1 MSILEVKDLS
11 FAYGKGT
18 VFYHDAIKHISFS
31 LQSRE
36 ILGIIGHTGS
46 GKSTIV
52 QHLNGLIPTEKGHI
66 FFNGKDI
73 WQDPKAIKNIR
84 FKIGLVF
91 QYPEYQL
98 FDETVFKDIAYGPK
112 NMGLKEPEIKQRVLR
127 AAQFAGVPEY
137 LLDKSPFD
145 LSGGE
150 KRRVAI
156 AGIIAMEPEILVLDE
171 PTAGLDP
178 AGRELVLQFIKN
190 YRDTTGAAIIMVS
203 HSMQDIA
210 KTADKILVLNQG
222 EVYAFDTVEN
232 VFKNAAGLS
241 SVGLDIPDIT
251 RIFLKLRAAGIDVP
265 DNVYTLSRAKTILLE
280 KWKGGGHSAE

>member
-1 MSILEVKDLS
+1 MAILEVQNLS
-11 FAYGKGT
+11 FTYGKGT
-18 VFYHDAIKHISFS
+18 VFHHDAIKGVCFS
-31 LQSRE
+31 LEPRE

-46 GKSTIV
+46 GKSTVV
-52 QHLNGLIPTEKGHI
+52 QHLNGLIPSEKGHI
-66 FFNGKDI
+66 FFKGKDI
-73 WQDPKAIKNIR
+73 WEDPKAIKNIR

-112 NMGLKEPEIKQRVLR
+112 NMGLQEAEVKQRVVK
-127 AAQFAGVPEY
+127 AAELAGVSKK
-137 LLDKSPFD
+137 LLQKSPFD

-156 AGIIAMEPEILVLDE
+156 AGVIAMEPEILVLDE

-178 AGRELVLQFIKN
+178 AGRERILQFIQT
-190 YRDTTGAAIIMVS
+190 YRDTTGAAVIMVS

-222 EVYAFDTVEN
+222 EVFAFDTVEN
-232 VFKNAAGLS
+232 VFKNAEGLL

-251 RIFLKLRAAGIDVP
+251 KIFRRLRAGGVDVP
-265 DNVYTLSRAKTILLE
+265 DNVYTMAQARAILSE
-280 KWKGGGHSAE
+280 KLKGGGARC

>member
-1 MSILEVKDLS
+1 MSVLEVKNLS
-11 FAYGKGT
+11 FTYGKGT
-18 VFYHDAIKHISFS
+18 AFYHDAIKNISFS
-31 LQSRE
+31 LDEGE

-46 GKSTIV
+46 GKSTVV

-66 FFNGKDI
+66 FFQGRDI
-73 WQDPKAIKNIR
+73 WENPKAIQNIR

-112 NMGLKEPEIKQRVLR
+112 NMGLKEAEVKQRVLK
-127 AAQFAGVPEY
+127 AVEMAGVDKT

-178 AGRELVLQFIKN
+178 AGRERVLRFIKE
-190 YRDTTGAAIIMVS
+190 YRDATGAAVIMVS
-203 HSMQDIA
+203 HSMQDVA

-222 EVYAFDTVEN
+222 EVFAFDTVEN
-232 VFKNAAGLS
+232 VFHNAHGLE

-251 RIFLKLRAAGIDVP
+251 KIFLRLQANGVDLP
-265 DNVYTLSRAKTILLE
+265 TNVYTVEQAKTVLLE
-280 KWKGGGHSAE
+280 KMKGGGRFAE

>member
-1 MSILEVKDLS
+1 MAVLEVKNLS
-11 FAYGKGT
+11 FTYGKGT
-18 VFYHDAIKHISFS
+18 VFHHDAIKNISFS
-31 LQSRE
+31 LQPRE

-46 GKSTIV
+46 GKSTVV
-52 QHLNGLIPTEKGHI
+52 QHLNGLIPAEKGHI
-66 FFNGKDI
+66 YFNGKDI
-73 WQDPKAIKNIR
+73 WEEPKAIKSIR

-112 NMGLKEPEIKQRVLR
+112 NMGLQEDVIKQRVLK
-127 AAQFAGVPEY
+127 AAELTGVPKA
-137 LLDKSPFD
+137 LLKKSPFD

-178 AGRELVLQFIKN
+178 AGRERVLQFIKT
-190 YRDTTGAAIIMVS
+190 YRDLTGAAVIMVS

-251 RIFLKLRAAGIDVP
+251 KIFLRLRAAGIDVP
-265 DNVYTLSRAKTILLE
+265 DNVYTIAQAKTILLE
-280 KWKGGGHSAE
+280 KWKEVGRHAE

>member
-1 MSILEVKDLS
+1 MSVLEVKNLS
-11 FAYGKGT
+11 FTYGKGT
-18 VFYHDAIKHISFS
+18 VFYHDAIKNISFS
-31 LQSRE
+31 LQERE

-52 QHLNGLIPTEKGHI
+52 QHLNGLLPAEKGHI

-73 WQDPKAIKNIR
+73 WEEPKTIKSIR

-112 NMGLKEPEIKQRVLR
+112 NMGLNEAEIKKRVYK
-127 AAQFAGVPEY
+127 AAEMAGVSKA
-137 LLDKSPFD
+137 LLPKSPFD

-156 AGIIAMEPEILVLDE
+156 AGIIAMEPSILVLDE

-178 AGRELVLQFIKN
+178 AGRERVLRFVKD
-190 YRDTTGAAIIMVS
+190 YRDTTGSAVIMVS

-210 KTADKILVLNQG
+210 KTADKILVLDHG
-222 EVYAFDTVEN
+222 SVFAFNTVEN
-232 VFKNAAGLS
+232 VFKDAAGLIS
-241 SVGLDIPDIT
+241 IGLDIPDIT
-251 RIFLKLRAAGIDVP
+251 KIFLQLRNNGVDVP
-265 DNVYTLSRAKTILLE
+265 DSVYTIEQAKTILLD
-280 KWKGGGHSAE
+280 KLNGGGRHA

>member
-1 MSILEVKDLS
+1 MPILEVRNLS
-11 FAYGKGT
+11 FTYGKGT
-18 VFYHDAIKHISFS
+18 VLYHDAIKNINFS
-31 LQSRE
+31 LNPRE
-36 ILGIIGHTGS
+36 ILGVIGHTGS

-52 QHLNGLIPTEKGHI
+52 QHLNGLIPAEKGHI

-73 WQDPKAIKNIR
+73 WEDPKKIKNIR

-98 FDETVFKDIAYGPK
+98 FDETVYKDISYGPK
-112 NMGLKEPEIKQRVLR
+112 NMGLSDEEIKKRVLK
-127 AAQFAGVPEY
+127 AAEMAGVSKS
-137 LLDKSPFD
+137 LLKKSPFD

-156 AGIIAMEPEILVLDE
+156 AGIIAMEPEVLVLDE

-178 AGRELVLQFIKN
+178 SGRERVLQFVKD
-190 YRDTTGAAIIMVS
+190 YRDITGAAVIIVS

-222 EVYAFDTVEN
+222 EVFAFGTVEK
-232 VFKNAAGLS
+232 VFENADGLT

-251 RIFLKLRAAGIDVP
+251 KIFLKLRANGIDVP
-265 DNVYTLSRAKTILLE
+265 AKVFTMEQAKSILLD
-280 KWKGGGHSAE
+280 KLNGGDIRA